1 MAKKRYVHKTVRPSN
16 GGKLSKRAADATVDI
31 SNYANKLNF
40 RRDLDS
46 EIRREGWDLLPNA
59 HEMGGDPLNTG
70 AVRLLHEYT
79 DHEGTARLVGARGG
93 ELFAYVP
100 ITGSSYLQSPSGAT
114 IVVSDTI
121 TINDTFGGGSGSPTT
136 INKVDAVREL
146 AITNG
151 GSGYEYATLT
161 ISGTDFSAEAIVSNG
176 EIVGYQILNGGEN
189 IAKNTEVQI
198 SNVEYVEANYFEE
211 SSSSEGW
218 TVIASGLHHIDEDS
232 DNIIRRWECVEVSGY
247 VIFNNGYD
255 LPLAYR
261 SDWSKAESLR
271 GLRENGIASV
281 GTIQSYDGR
290 LVCADIMEIDEGRDL
305 LSASPQGEYGCV
317 YDMPLHGTQIRT
329 SRNQYSILWSAYGEP
344 WLFNQSLSGSIEKDS
359 NIFVLDG
366 DQDTA
371 ANIATIKK
379 GSTVYVSGAGVNAD
393 KLAIATSG
401 NVAINGITGDIG
413 SDVFTKENHG
423 LSHGDKIRVTA
434 IDSGRGPDVG
444 EEYYVSLPDISPE
457 DRFTLVTSNVRQAK
471 ATGEK
476 NTGNI
481 GITITDGGIGYASAP
496 AVTISGVSGI
506 TNVVSVISAGGRV
519 VGIEYDGEPTYST
532 TENLSITI
540 APPPT
545 SVTVDI
551 VRNIVGMSIIKPD
564 LISEYEKVLEG
575 ATAQK
580 DSIRIT
586 KHDGVSNGGDIPLP
600 PAVANIDISVDA
612 TATRN
617 IKVELK
623 DGSSQVL
630 AHNLESGEIVT
641 IQGASDL
648 DGIPAAEING
658 DHIVRYVDANTF
670 EVRVQTQS
678 GGTATTQTLA
688 TSSLIAYELATYTV
702 IVDKESYSLDTTED
716 LSANPSAG
724 EISFSLANL
733 INESS
738 EVVNAEASNNGLTLT
753 AKTAG
758 VAFKTTVSDDDA
770 QGDIEVS
777 TIVEN
782 SRGGATQQEIR
793 EAYAELHG
801 EDSTEI
807 PDEAFTLSKPVKVE
821 AVNGPYELLYVASTI
836 LGVPNAVVSGK
847 PFSVDTYYLEFIINK
862 GTTAEKTVTHFFD
875 FGKWF
880 NTAEDP
886 AQSVSSTNP
895 SPSFV
900 YNSFSSPDFRLLG
913 SMFCDGLHESI
924 RTSSSTSTY
933 IESFAYESG
942 VRSGTLSYL
951 KNYITFEP
959 KNEGDNIELNRIYK
973 GDAIAYRFSGSAQ
986 GGGNPIEAVTLV
998 GNLINNSFSQEPIGL
1013 GVNITLQSSTGA
1025 PTPATAPVTQPSVIK
1040 YVAQQINSLL
1050 DPYLSA
1056 FADTQS
1062 GILYL
1067 VPTGGSG
1074 FEVTEF
1080 STNASGLTIEPEPQT
1095 ATEFEPY
1102 EDPVNNIIE
1111 GADNIAPNYYLKT
1124 RDTGSWDLGIFYLS
1138 GDWIL
1143 LIYDAQYNSI
1153 ANPQWEYLP
1162 YYEDSFY
1169 LGNGFFKWKPRNWMK
1184 KQFRLNAHAST
1195 PNENAFISRSVQ
1207 LGDAYVY
1214 DYDLGSGYQD
1224 WQEDGSAIIKMET
1237 MSDSLACYREGGYFT
1252 ISQTGKVATPFTFRT
1267 RYIGKSVPSFR
1278 NSIINV
1284 QNRVHIYSGTHGIYK
1299 VSMAQPEPALSAEL
1313 SYGTTFWED
1322 VSYEESEKI
1331 FAAENPLTKE
1341 YFLCTLNNTI
1351 CFDYING
1358 TVSEMD
1364 AVLTAATATTAPN
1377 TSALPETNERV
1388 EQIFLMAHRI
1398 SGSRYEGHPSFHG
1411 AGNFSGGGHI
1421 ITRYGW
1427 MTPVGAGRPHRIYTR
1442 QVGENYYDYTSIL
1455 ESGLYSFGDTFNDK
1469 DLRTYILHA
1478 SDIPSI
1484 NDNYYGVGDVANI
1497 DNSPLVKLIVY
1508 TAYTSASSL
1517 TKRYPFGEDEDIQ
1530 SIELTDLSDEN
1541 TIPLYLRAPLFQDRI
1556 EVTGNAPFRYI
1567 GKTLEV
1573 AGIFDKSAHQVI
1585 GQGGFINAS
1594 S

>member
-59 HEMGGDPLNTG
+59 HEMGGDPFNVG
-70 AVRLLHEYT
+70 AVSLLHEYT

-100 ITGSSYLQSPSGAT
+100 VTGSSYMVSPTGAT

-121 TINDTFGGGSGSPTT
+121 TINDSFIGPNGITT
-136 INKVDAVREL
+136 VNKDDVVREL

-151 GSGYEYATLT
+151 GSGYEYATLS
-161 ISGTDFSAEAIVSNG
+161 IYGTDFSAEALISNG
-176 EIVGYQILNGGEN
+176 EIVGYEILNGGED
-189 IAKNTEVQI
+189 IEINTEVQI
-198 SNVEYVEANYFEE
+198 FNVDYIESNYFEE

-255 LPLAYR
+255 LPLVYR

-271 GLRENGIASV
+271 GLRENGVASV

-305 LSASPQGEYGCV
+305 LSSSPQGEYGCV

-359 NIFVLDG
+359 NVFVLDG
-366 DQDTA
+366 NQDTA
-371 ANIATIKK
+371 GNIATIKK
-379 GSTVYVSGAGVNAD
+379 GSTVYVSGAGVSGD

-444 EEYYVSLPDISPE
+444 EEYYVALPDTSPE

-496 AVTISGVSGI
+496 AVTIAGVSGI

-532 TENLSITI
+532 AENLSITI

-551 VRNIVGMSIIKPD
+551 LSNIVGMSIIKPD

-580 DSIRIT
+580 DSIRVT
-586 KHDGVSNGGDIPLP
+586 KHDGVSNSSVLTLP
-600 PAVANIDISVDA
+600 STVTGVDISVDA

-623 DGSSQVL
+623 DGSSQVV
-630 AHNLESGEIVT
+630 AHTLESGEIVT

-648 DGIPAAEING
+648 DGIPAAEINRN
-658 DHIVRYVDANTF
+658 HIVRYIDANTF
-670 EVRVQTQS
+670 EIRVETQS
-678 GGTATTQTLA
+678 GGTATTQSLA
-688 TSSLIAYELATYTV
+688 TSALSAYEFATYSV
-702 IVDKESYSLDTTED
+702 VVDRESYSLDTTEE

-738 EVVNAEASNNGLTLT
+738 EVVNAEASNNGITLT

-801 EDSTEI
+801 EDSTEV

-821 AVNGPYELLYVASTI
+821 AVNGPYELLYVASSL
-836 LGVPNAVVSGK
+836 LGMPTAAVSGK
-847 PFSVDTYYLEFIINK
+847 PFTIHTYYLEFIINK
-862 GTTAEKTVTHFFD
+862 GTTAEKTVTHYFD
-875 FGKWF
+875 FGQYFSDNNKSALF
-880 NTAEDP
+880 G
-886 AQSVSSTNP
+886 
-895 SPSFV
+895 
-900 YNSFSSPDFRLLG
+900 SSPDWRLLG
-913 SMFCDGLHESI
+913 SVFCEGLHESI
-924 RTSSSTSTY
+924 ITSSSTGRY
-933 IESFAYESG
+933 IESFAYEH
-942 VRSGTLSYL
+942 TYL
-951 KNYITFEP
+951 RNYITFEP
-959 KNEGDNIELNRIYK
+959 KSEGDNIELNRIYK
-973 GDAIAYRFSGSAQ
+973 GDAIAYRLSGSVQ
-986 GGGNPIEAVTLV
+986 GGTLTFVTEFT
-998 GNLINNSFSQEPIGL
+998 NASFSPQPL
-1013 GVNITLQSSTGA
+1013 GYGATMTLPSSTGL
-1025 PTPATAPVTQPSVIK
+1025 PVPATATASELLAGINPIVKAVTDF
-1040 YVAQQINSLL
+1040 INTNFN
-1050 DPYLSA
+1050 PYISA
-1056 FADTQS
+1056 FCDTES
-1062 GILYL
+1062 GIIYL
-1067 VPTGGSG
+1067 VPAGGSS

-1080 STNASGLTIEPEPQT
+1080 STTSTTLTIEAEPQT
-1095 ATEFEPY
+1095 TAEFEPY
-1102 EDPVNNIIE
+1102 EDPVNNILE
-1111 GADNIAPNYYLKT
+1111 GTESISGGWILKT
-1124 RDTGSWDLGIFYLS
+1124 RETGSWDLGLFYLS
-1138 GDWIL
+1138 GDWIYRYL
-1143 LIYDAQYNSI
+1143 DASFSPI
-1153 ANPQWEYLP
+1153 ANPQWEWFG
-1162 YYEDSFY
+1162 YYQDSFY
-1169 LGNGFFKWKPRNWMK
+1169 LGNGFFKWKPRNWMN

-1195 PNENAFISRSVQ
+1195 TNENAFISRSVQ

-1214 DYDLGSGYQD
+1214 DFDLGSGYQD

-1299 VSMAQPEPALSAEL
+1299 VSMSQPEPALSAEL

-1398 SGSRYEGHPSFHG
+1398 QGNIYEGQSTFN
-1411 AGNFSGGGHI
+1411 AAQSSGHM

-1427 MTPVGAGRPHRIYTR
+1427 MTPVGTGQPHRVYTR

-1484 NDNYYGVGDVANI
+1484 NNNL
-1497 DNSPLVKLIVY
+1497 PLVKLIVY
-1508 TAYTSASSL
+1508 TAYTSASDSS
-1517 TKRYPFGEDEDIQ
+1517 KRYAFGEDEDIQ

-1541 TIPLYLRAPLFQDRI
+1541 AIPLYLRAPLFQDRI
-1556 EVTGNAPFRYI
+1556 EVTGNAQFRYI